1 VNFARGRRSTGK
13 HARGRQPR
21 NGHDTGPRIEPP
33 TDGAATADVAAVG
46 ATGVDPAAAA
56 AGEAGS
62 RIGPYDSEQ
71 SPPEANRI
79 DFGSL
84 QVPSVAG
91 VKLQV
96 QATSQGAVQRVL
108 LAHGRSVLHLMVM
121 AAPRSE
127 PLWDEARD
135 EIRQSLAERQVT
147 AEEIRGDYGTELRA
161 RMPVQGG
168 TVDVRFV
175 GVEGPRWLLRADFH
189 GPAARD
195 PAQSPQLTE
204 CLRGVVVRRGGEA
217 RPAKEPLPMR
227 LSPEM
232 AAQVQQQQAA
242 AGQRRFS
249 PSRRGV
255 GPPAGG
261 IGPPAGG
268 T

>member
-1 VNFARGRRSTGK
+1 VKFARGRRSAGK
-13 HARGRQPR
+13 HVRGRQQPG
-21 NGHDTGPRIEPP
+21 NGRGFGSHVEP
-33 TDGAATADVAAVG
+33 ASADAEVVG
-46 ATGVDPAAAA
+46 AVVD
-56 AGEAGS
+56 AGP

-71 SPPEANRI
+71 SPPEASRI

-96 QATSQGAVQRVL
+96 QATSQGTVQRVL

-127 PLWDEARD
+127 SLWDEVRD
-135 EIRQSLAERQVT
+135 EIRQSLAEREVT
-147 AEEIRGDYGTELRA
+147 ADETGGDYGTELRA
-161 RMPVQGG
+161 RVPVQGG
-168 TVDVRFV
+168 TVDMRFV
-175 GVEGPRWLLRADFH
+175 GVDGPRWLLRADFH

-204 CLRGVVVRRGGEA
+204 CLRGVVVHRGGDA

-232 AAQVQQQQAA
+232 TAQVQQQAA
-242 AGQRRFS
+242 AGQSRPS
-249 PSRRGV
+249 PSRRGAA
-255 GPPAGG
+255 PPAGG
-261 IGPPAGG
+261 V
-268 T
+268 